1 PGDLEEIISGIT
13 PPADERVIIPPGDD
27 AGIFMLKKGL
37 ALVETVDVI
46 TPLVND
52 PYTFGAI
59 SSANSLSDVYAMGG
73 IPHTALAIAGFPSCD
88 YGTEVLKQ
96 VLKGAESVLDRAGV
110 QLMGGHCF
118 EDTELKFGL
127 SVTGT
132 VEPDRILRKDGV
144 REGNILI
151 ITKPLGTGVLTTALK
166 GGKLKDVDMDEA
178 VGWMLT
184 LNNRASELALQAG
197 AHACT
202 DVTGFGLL
210 GHAFNMVRD
219 TDTDFIFR
227 LQDIP
232 VMHRVQ
238 EMIDRGMVAEGAYN
252 NMKYLK
258 DRIEFQDNI
267 TEEEMLLLFDPQT
280 SGGLLLSLGEDGFRA
295 FREAGMFARAIGHVV
310 KGSGKIRVKKG

>member
-1 PGDLEEIISGIT
+1 
-13 PPADERVIIPPGDD
+13 
-27 AGIFMLKKGL
+27 MLKKGL

-52 PYTFGAI
+52 PYTFGVI

-73 IPHTALAIAGFPSCD
+73 TPYTALAIAGFPPCD
-88 YGTEVLKQ
+88 YSPEVLKQ
-96 VLKGAESVLDRAGV
+96 VLKGAESILDRAGV

-132 VEPDRILRKDGV
+132 VDPDRILRKDGA
-144 REGNILI
+144 REGDILI

-166 GGKLKDVDMDEA
+166 GNKLKDIDMDEA
-178 VGWMLT
+178 VSWMTT
-184 LNNRASELALQAG
+184 LNNRASELALRAG

-210 GHAFNMVRD
+210 GHALNMVRD
-219 TDTDFIFR
+219 TDTDFILK

-252 NMKYLK
+252 NMEYMRN
-258 DRIEFQDNI
+258 RIEFQDNI

-280 SGGLLLSLGEDGFRA
+280 SGGLLLSIGEEGLRVFG
-295 FREAGMFARAIGHVV
+295 EAGIFTRAIGHVV
-310 KGSGKIRVKKG
+310 KGSGKIKVKKGLL

>member
-1 PGDLEEIISGIT
+1 
-13 PPADERVIIPPGDD
+13 
-27 AGIFMLKKGL
+27 MLKKGL

-88 YGTEVLKQ
+88 YGPEVLKQ

-132 VEPDRILRKDGV
+132 VDPDRILRKDGA
-144 REGNILI
+144 REGDILI
-151 ITKPLGTGVLTTALK
+151 ITKPLGTGVLATSLK
-166 GGKLKDVDMDEA
+166 GGKLKDIDMDEA
-178 VGWMLT
+178 IGWMTT
-184 LNNRASELALQAG
+184 LNDRASDLALRAE
-197 AHACT
+197 AHAGT

-219 TDTDFIFR
+219 SDTDFVLK

-258 DRIEFQDNI
+258 DRMEFQDNI
-267 TEEEMLLLFDPQT
+267 TEEDMLLLFDPQT
-280 SGGLLLSLGEDGFRA
+280 SGGLLLSVGEEGLRLFEEDGIFTRV
-295 FREAGMFARAIGHVV
+295 IGHVV

>member
-1 PGDLEEIISGIT
+1 
-13 PPADERVIIPPGDD
+13 
-27 AGIFMLKKGL
+27 MLKKGL

-73 IPHTALAIAGFPSCD
+73 IPYTALAIAGFPSCD
-88 YGTEVLKQ
+88 YAPEVLKQ
-96 VLKGAESVLDRAGV
+96 VLKGVENVLDRAGV

-132 VEPDRILRKDGV
+132 VDSDRILRKDGA
-144 REGNILI
+144 REGDILI

-166 GGKLKDVDMDEA
+166 GGKLKDLDMDEA

-219 TDTDFIFR
+219 ADTDFIFK

-232 VMHRVQ
+232 VMHRVR

-280 SGGLLLSLGEDGFRA
+280 SGGLLLSVGEEGLRLFEEDGIFTK
-295 FREAGMFARAIGHVV
+295 AIGHVV
-310 KGSGKIRVKKG
+310 KGSGKIKVKKG